1 MSIMRTIRVVL
12 GDDHVVVRAGIR
24 ALLEAAA
31 LAVVA
36 EAGDG
41 REVLRAV
48 RRHRPDVA
56 VIDISMP
63 LLNGFETTRRIE
75 RLSAGTRV
83 VILSMF
89 DDPEYRARAADV
101 GAWGYVVKDD
111 APDRL
116 IDAIRRVS
124 AGERLLESGAEETPE
139 CLSDREREVL
149 QLIIEGR
156 KSGEIAQIMN
166 RSVHTI
172 RNHRARL
179 MRKLGART
187 SAELIRAAEELG
199 MTKLSPLT
207 GGTS

>member
-1 MSIMRTIRVVL
+1 MKTMRTIRVVL
-12 GDDHVVVRAGIR
+12 GDDHLVVRAGIR
-24 ALLEAAA
+24 ALLEAATIT
-31 LAVVA
+31 VVA
-36 EAGDG
+36 EARDG

-56 VIDISMP
+56 LVDISMP
-63 LLNGFETTRRIE
+63 LLNGFETTRRITRASE
-75 RLSAGTRV
+75 ATRV

-89 DDPEYRARAADV
+89 DDPEYRAQAAKV

-116 IDAIRRVS
+116 IEVIRRVAS
-124 AGERLLESGAEETPE
+124 GERLLESGAAAGAE

-156 KSGEIAQIMN
+156 KSGEIARIMN

-179 MRKLGART
+179 MRKLGVRT
-187 SAELIRAAEELG
+187 SAELIRAAEDRGL
-199 MTKLSPLT
+199 TKLSPIA